1 MNVGIG
7 KEAWLQMMKRLLGIG
22 LLALV
27 LATVIAVPV
36 AADPGSN
43 NPQVQYRT
51 FSCDN
56 GQTYTAGFVGFASG
70 DFFLVDSTSTFAIKV
85 FTEYFPGG
93 GSQTFN
99 YGYPG
104 FDSSS
109 LITCSYADPQGVLN
123 VFSGF
128 FTPRS

>member
-1 MNVGIG
+1 MR
-7 KEAWLQMMKRLLGIG
+7 RLLGIG
-22 LLALV
+22 LLALILTAV
-27 LATVIAVPV
+27 GTVPA
-36 AADPGSN
+36 ASADPGSN

-70 DFFLVDSTSTFAIKV
+70 NFFLVDSTSTFAIKE
-85 FTEYFPGG
+85 FTEYFPSG

-109 LITCSYADPQGVLN
+109 LVTCSYTDAEGVLN